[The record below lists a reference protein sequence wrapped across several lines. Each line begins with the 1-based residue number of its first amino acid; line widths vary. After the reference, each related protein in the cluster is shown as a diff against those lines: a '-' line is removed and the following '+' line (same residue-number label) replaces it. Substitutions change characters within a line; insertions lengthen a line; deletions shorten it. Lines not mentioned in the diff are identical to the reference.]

1 MVNLMVLLLPLVGI
15 ALLRLYEN
23 ELIRRTESELIAQ
36 AACIRAVYSDR
47 LVRFLRQED
56 PSAMVT
62 GDWAAFYQ
70 PAVTPKLH
78 PPVVDAGHVF
88 MPIEASL
95 DIHAGPVRLPAPPAR
110 APTQPSDPSAI
121 QAGAEVSA
129 MLQEIQSVTL
139 AGIRIVDCNGTVVAT
154 SRGELGQSLLDR
166 EEVARALAGENV
178 SLFRKRVFDQA
189 MPPVASISRG
199 NRVRVFVALP
209 VVHDGRVLGAV
220 VLSRTPLDIIKALY
234 INRAYLLKGA
244 VIMIGAMVLISLLTT
259 LLISR
264 PITALTAQAG
274 NISSG
279 KQGSAGP
286 LKKPG
291 TYEVDLLSHAF
302 SNMAVSLRE
311 RADYIQNFA
320 SHVSHE
326 FKTPLASMGGTVELL
341 RDHFDAMSPGER
353 EKFMRNMA
361 QDIDRLTLLVS
372 RLLELARADTFTPS
386 QETLELC
393 AALGTLVT
401 RYAQSGLAI
410 TLCPCSPPLPVRFSA
425 ETLESVIGNLIA
437 NSRLHGGD
445 AVAIMISAGVSDEDS
460 AMAEIVFS
468 DTGPGISAAN
478 IDKIFTPFFTT
489 ARDRGGSGLGLP
501 IIRALVRAHKGDIV
515 CLPADGG
522 ARFKI
527 TLVRQTR
534 DRDL

>member
-1 MVNLMVLLLPLVGI
+1 
-15 ALLRLYEN
+15 
-23 ELIRRTESELIAQ
+23 
-36 AACIRAVYSDR
+36 
-47 LVRFLRQED
+47 
-56 PSAMVT
+56 
-62 GDWAAFYQ
+62 
-70 PAVTPKLH
+70 
-78 PPVVDAGHVF
+78 
-88 MPIEASL
+88 
-95 DIHAGPVRLPAPPAR
+95 
-110 APTQPSDPSAI
+110 
-121 QAGAEVSA
+121 
-129 MLQEIQSVTL
+129 
-139 AGIRIVDCNGTVVAT
+139 VVAT
-154 SRGELGQSLLDR
+154 SRSELGQSLLDR

-178 SLFRKRVFDQA
+178 SIFRRRVFDQA

-234 INRAYLLKGA
+234 INRPYLFKGA
-244 VIMIGAMVLISLLTT
+244 IILICAMVLISLLTT
-259 LLISR
+259 LLISK

-291 TYEVDLLSHAF
+291 THEVDLLSHAF
-302 SNMAVSLRE
+302 SNMAVSLQD
-311 RADYIQNFA
+311 RADYIRSFA

-326 FKTPLASMGGTVELL
+326 FKTPLASMGGAVELL
-341 RDHFDAMSPGER
+341 REHFDGMSPRER
-353 EKFMRNMA
+353 EKFLRNMA

-372 RLLELARADTFTPS
+372 RLLELARADMHTPAR
-386 QETLELC
+386 ETLELC
-393 AALGTLVT
+393 AALDSLVK
-401 RYAQSGLAI
+401 RYIQGGLAI
-410 TLCPCSPPLPVRFSA
+410 RLCPCSPPLPVWLSV

-445 AVAIMISAGVSDEDS
+445 TVSITISAGASDADK
-460 AMAEIVFS
+460 AKAEIVFS
-468 DTGPGISAAN
+468 DNGPGISAAN

-489 ARDRGGSGLGLP
+489 ARDRGGSGLGLS

-527 TLVRQTR
+527 TLVRQIM
-534 DRDL
+534 DRDA